1 MPRDSSGN
9 YTLPPENPVVA
20 GELIT
25 DIWAN
30 TTMDDI
36 AQALTQSLDRS
47 GQGGMLAPFRFADGS
62 IMQPGAAWALET
74 GTGFSRTDTGTL
86 NVSILGALNMTWDQ
100 NGISIPTGKRIS
112 IIDAPV
118 DPTDAVNLA
127 SLGQLPPTSEI
138 GDGAGNLYAIGY
150 RDIPR
155 TDTNWERGKCW
166 VITQGV
172 TLTATSM
179 GEGYTYTLLNASS
192 SAVSVAPGPGIALKV
207 TGADTSSTF
216 SLAPWTMVTIWC
228 ESTTV
233 ARVAAVLPITAGDI
247 IAALGYT
254 PYDAANPAGYLN
266 AITASQVITALG
278 YNPVAPAGTFATGTW
293 NISISG
299 NAATAT
305 ALAGGGGM
313 VRARS
318 GDLAVPTGNSYT
330 TSLYS
335 AATINGATPPARAP
349 DVFQAYW
356 KCTSATGGYAVG
368 DLVQIAKEQE
378 PAGFVFSI
386 GANATQWSLNWAGN
400 APNIRAANNQ
410 NVGVPITSANWVL
423 VFSGIWLP

>member
-25 DIWAN
+25 DVWAN

-62 IMQPGAAWALET
+62 INQPGAAWSLET
-74 GTGFSRTDTGTL
+74 GSGFSRTDVGTL

-100 NGISIPTGKRIS
+100 NGVTIPSGKRIS

-127 SLGQLPPTSEI
+127 SLGQLPPTSEV
-138 GDGAGNLYAIGY
+138 GDGQGNLYAIGY

-155 TDTNWERGKCW
+155 TDANWERGKCW
-166 VITQGV
+166 VITAGV
-172 TLTATSM
+172 TLTSVDM
-179 GEGYTYTLLNASS
+179 GEGYTYTLLNASG
-192 SAVSVAPGPGIALKV
+192 SAVAVAPGPGISLKV
-207 TGADTSSTF
+207 TGSDTSGVF

-233 ARVAAVLPITAGDI
+233 ARVAAVLPITSGDI

-266 AITASQVITALG
+266 AITAAQVIDALG
-278 YNPVAPAGTFATGTW
+278 YNPVAPGGTFATGTW
-293 NISISG
+293 NINING

-305 ALAGGGGM
+305 ALAGGSSL
-313 VRARS
+313 VRALS
-318 GDLAVPTGNSYT
+318 PELSVPGGTSVISSDLSSATVTGGT
-330 TSLYS
+330 R
-335 AATINGATPPARAP
+335 PARAP

-356 KCTSATGGYAVG
+356 KCISATGGYSVG

-386 GANATQWSLNWAGN
+386 GANATSWWLNWAGN
-400 APNIRAANNQ
+400 PGNIREKGSNN
-410 NVGVPITSANWVL
+410 GVPITASNWRLVL
-423 VFSGIWLP
+423 SGVWIA